1 MKSNSLKLFCL
12 TLSASILSQNLKA
25 QSSIDIGKFGQTAS
39 FATARSVG
47 FGGALG
53 SVGGDFASLSVNP
66 AGIGIYR
73 SSEFMVTPG
82 FRFSG
87 SKSNYSGGTYDDNN
101 ARFGFNNI
109 GLVFTGTPSAKN
121 YDKSDWKSGSFGI
134 GINRI
139 ADFSRTY
146 NYMGKTNTSTGSFL
160 FEQDALNDTTTIHRE
175 GSLGYLGYQS
185 YLLDNNLFSL
195 VPFWKGLEQFN
206 TVQEKGGITEFVI
219 SGGGNFKDKLMVG
232 ATLGITSLN
241 HRITSNFSEQTATID
256 PSDSFDNYSYNQN
269 IKVNGAGINLK
280 LGAIY
285 KFNDYFRAGFSF
297 HSPTLYSLTEVYNA
311 DIKTNSDKL
320 SGVTAVI
327 QPENQ
332 FDYTVI
338 TPMKLIASATGMLGK
353 YGFVSLD
360 YEYVNYSGMRFR
372 YENPI
377 DNAAE
382 RYINADVKA
391 LYQNASNI
399 RAGLELKFDQLL
411 LRAGYGYYGS
421 PYKNKLYQSDR
432 NNISFGVGYR
442 FGKTFV
448 DIGIINSAYTT
459 YEKPYE
465 IQNWPGYTAAP
476 TATIKN
482 NLTTGVFTVGWK
494 F

>member
-87 SKSNYSGGTYDDNN
+87 SKSNYSGSTYDDNN

-109 GLVFTGTPSAKN
+109 GMVFTGTPSAKN

-134 GINRI
+134 GINRV

-146 NYMGKTNTSTGSFL
+146 NYMGKTNSSTGSFL
-160 FEQDALNDTTTIHRE
+160 FEQDALNDTTSIQRE

-195 VPFWKGLEQFN
+195 VPFWKGLDQFN

-219 SGGGNFKDKLMVG
+219 SGGGNYKDKLMVG
-232 ATLGITSLN
+232 ATLGINSLN
-241 HRITSNFSEQTATID
+241 HRINSTFSEQTTTID

-320 SGVTAVI
+320 SGITAVI

-338 TPMKLIASATGMLGK
+338 TPLKLVASATGMLGK

-372 YENPI
+372 YDPAFIVE
-377 DNAAE
+377 E

-448 DIGIINSAYTT
+448 DIGVINSAYTT
-459 YEKPYE
+459 LEKPYE